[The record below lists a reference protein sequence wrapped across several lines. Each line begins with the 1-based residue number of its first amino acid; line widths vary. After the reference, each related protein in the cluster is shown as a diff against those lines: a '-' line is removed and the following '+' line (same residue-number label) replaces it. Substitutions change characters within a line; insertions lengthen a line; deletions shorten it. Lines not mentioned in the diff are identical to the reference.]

1 MASRAVTTWTDVDAR
16 AFVQSVEP
24 EPRRRD
30 AERLRALMEWVTG
43 QQPRMFGAS
52 IVGFGEYSYR
62 YDSGHSGHA
71 PAAGFAPRKSASVV
85 YLADGLE
92 THAED
97 LAGLGPHRAGVGCL
111 YLTNLD
117 RVDLGVLERMV
128 ARSYATLTAG
138 EFGARA
144 AGGG

>member
-24 EPRRRD
+24 ERRRRD
-30 AERLRALMEWVTG
+30 AQRLRALMEWVTG

-85 YLADGLE
+85 YLADGLDA
-92 THAED
+92 HAED
-97 LAGLGPHRAGVGCL
+97 LAALGQHRAGVGCL